1 MTDILGMQ
9 ISLFILLTLVVGII
23 IGCVVTVRHYQHRDA
38 LREAEE
44 LGRKKELTRKAP
56 PTEYDRLLSHLNALC
71 DNDRV
76 EGYEVRAYGETFT
89 FQAAKDE
96 TD

>member
-1 MTDILGMQ
+1 MTDILGIQ
-9 ISLFILLTLVVGII
+9 IGLFILLTLIVGII

-56 PTEYDRLLSHLNALC
+56 PTDYDRFLNHLNALC
-71 DNDRV
+71 DNTHV
-76 EGYEVRAYGETFT
+76 ESYDVRAYGETFT
-89 FQAAKDE
+89 FLSPKDE